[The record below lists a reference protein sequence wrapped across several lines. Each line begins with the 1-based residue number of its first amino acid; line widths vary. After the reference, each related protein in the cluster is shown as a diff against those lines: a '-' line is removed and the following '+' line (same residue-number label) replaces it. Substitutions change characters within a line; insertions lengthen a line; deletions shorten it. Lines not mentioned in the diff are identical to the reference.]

1 MEAQITISPAI
12 AAGSFNFAVFLDF
25 IARFTDALA
34 WPAAVVIIAFWLRH
48 PVVRLMNDLKL
59 KTIRGAG
66 IEAEFENAL
75 EESAQKT
82 AEITPSAE
90 DIREVEAK
98 PFAKV
103 TDNRGRVI
111 GKFAAVGK
119 ALEQLAKA
127 LKPGLEGGAGRL
139 QQVGRDLL
147 EPAQSEIYNNLREL
161 RNRAAHVVEF
171 NISDEQI
178 QQYEHIAEKLI
189 ASINAL
195 AAGDY

>member
-1 MEAQITISPAI
+1 M
-12 AAGSFNFAVFLDF
+12 
-25 IARFTDALA
+25 
-34 WPAAVVIIAFWLRH
+34 
-48 PVVRLMNDLKL
+48 
-59 KTIRGAG
+59 
-66 IEAEFENAL
+66 
-75 EESAQKT
+75 
-82 AEITPSAE
+82 
-90 DIREVEAK
+90 
-98 PFAKV
+98 
-103 TDNRGRVI
+103 
-111 GKFAAVGK
+111 
-119 ALEQLAKA
+119 
-127 LKPGLEGGAGRL
+127 